1 MPEYISYGSLLLNA
15 GAVLCFLKFS
25 EKISSARKSVDSATS
40 MFQSLK
46 EQRDLALEANAR
58 LLKEVEK
65 ERGLLLK
72 EIEKERG
79 LSTLHISKNEEF
91 EAQSKKA
98 WEMYRS
104 AGLAASN
111 AQAWLMREL
120 ERTVL
125 LLNKYR
131 SEKGEQPIQVNDKLK
146 ELVANFKRDLSGD
159 SHG

>member
-1 MPEYISYGSLLLNA
+1 MPEYISYGSLLLNV
-15 GAVLCFLKFS
+15 GAVLCFFKFS
-25 EKISSARKSVDSATS
+25 GNVSSARKSVDNATS

-46 EQRDLALEANAR
+46 EQRDQALEANVR
-58 LLKEVEK
+58 
-65 ERGLLLK
+65 LLK

>member
-25 EKISSARKSVDSATS
+25 EKISSARKSVDNATS

-46 EQRDLALEANAR
+46 EQRDQALEANAR
-58 LLKEVEK
+58 LLKEV
-65 ERGLLLK
+65 
-72 EIEKERG
+72 EKERG

-146 ELVANFKRDLSGD
+146 ELVANFKREVGD
-159 SHG
+159 THGG